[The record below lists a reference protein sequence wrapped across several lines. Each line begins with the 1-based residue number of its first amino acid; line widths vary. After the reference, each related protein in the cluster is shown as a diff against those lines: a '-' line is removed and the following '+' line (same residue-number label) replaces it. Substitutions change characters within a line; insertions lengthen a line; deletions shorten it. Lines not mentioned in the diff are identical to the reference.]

1 MSVLDQ
7 EEDVLETMENEK
19 PRNAAKEKV
28 SDASMLF
35 LHKLQSYHSVTRE
48 YLKDS
53 YLLIERIN

>member
-19 PRNAAKEKV
+19 PRNTAREKV

-35 LHKLQSYHSVTRE
+35 LVP
-48 YLKDS
+48 
-53 YLLIERIN
+53 